1 MSQIKG
7 ARFSGTGWRSV
18 WAIDERQT
26 VVAWAQ
32 TPPGKFALLVFA
44 FLALTITLGWREALF
59 DVTVIALFAN
69 WLKWRS
75 VILFVSTYAF
85 AFLFPHGAIDDAIGE
100 IATREGFTELSSVS
114 LSYVA
119 LICFSFISWGLLA
132 YARHYKQSVLAQRPL
147 LTLLAFE
154 FVLCLLT
161 YKDVL
166 HGLSRLTLWSLLC
179 VLTPYFWFLAYA
191 LVDQRSKDRSSD
203 LFQLGI
209 FHPFWGGPGSIP
221 MGKGAA
227 FLRKMLAKNSREMA
241 ITQIKGVKLLIWAD
255 VLLGVRMLLKW
266 FCKDYYH
273 IPSVSDA
280 IDASIQHHAY
290 SLSMQWASLIW
301 SVTSYS
307 LRVAIS
313 GHFMIGSARLAG
325 FRLPRSTWRPLESRT
340 LIEYFNRFSY
350 YFKEL
355 LVDFFFLP
363 TFFRLFKE
371 HPRVRMFFATFM
383 AAGVGNAIF
392 HFMREI
398 DLVES
403 MGLSDALNSYISYVF
418 YCLILAT
425 GIGISQVRA
434 STGYKPSSSLFGRIQ
449 SFFVVWGFVT
459 LLHVFS
465 DESRNHTLLERVHY
479 LLSLF
484 PMADDLPSIFSQM
497 LIPM

>member
-1 MSQIKG
+1 M
-7 ARFSGTGWRSV
+7 RSV
-18 WAIDERQT
+18 WAIDEQQT
-26 VVAWAQ
+26 VVTWAQ
-32 TPPGKFALLVFA
+32 TLPGKLALMVLA
-44 FLALTITLGWREALF
+44 FLALTITLDWKEALF
-59 DVTVIALFAN
+59 GVAAMAVFAN
-69 WLKWRS
+69 WPKWRS
-75 VILFVSTYAF
+75 VILFVSTYAV
-85 AFLFPHGAIDDAIGE
+85 AFLFPHSSIDDAIGG
-100 IATREGFTELSSVS
+100 IAAIEGFADLSPVS
-114 LSYVA
+114 LSYMA
-119 LICFSFISWGLLA
+119 LICFSFMSWGLMA
-132 YARHYKQSVLAQRPL
+132 YARHYKRSVLAQRPL

-154 FVLCLLT
+154 FVLCLLSYQGVT
-161 YKDVL
+161 
-166 HGLSRLTLWSLLC
+166 HGLPRLMLWSLLC

-209 FHPFWGGPGSIP
+209 FHPLWGGPGSIP

-227 FLRKMLAKNSREMA
+227 FLRKMLVKNPKEMA
-241 ITQIKGVKLLIWAD
+241 ITQIKGVKLLLWAD
-255 VLLGVRMLLKW
+255 ALLGLRMLLKW
-266 FCKDYYH
+266 LCVDYLH
-273 IPSVSDA
+273 IPTVSDA

-290 SLSMQWASLIW
+290 SLDMQWASLIW
-301 SVTSYS
+301 SVTTYS

-313 GHFMIGSARLAG
+313 GHFMIGTARLAG

-363 TFFRLFKE
+363 TFFRVFKAY
-371 HPRVRMFFATFM
+371 PRLRMFFATFM

-392 HFMREI
+392 HFTREI
-398 DLVES
+398 DLIES
-403 MGLSDALNSYISYVF
+403 MGFSGALESYFSYAF

-434 STGYKPSSSLFGRIQ
+434 NTGYKPSSSLLGRIQ

-465 DESRNHTLLERVHY
+465 DESRNHTLLERVRY
-479 LLSLF
+479 LLTMF
-484 PMADDLPSIFSQM
+484 SI
-497 LIPM
+497 

>member
-1 MSQIKG
+1 
-7 ARFSGTGWRSV
+7 V

-26 VVAWAQ
+26 VIAWVQ
-32 TPPGKFALLVFA
+32 TPPGKLSLLVFA
-44 FLALTITLGWREALF
+44 FLALTITLDWREALF
-59 DVTVIALFAN
+59 DVTAMALFAN
-69 WLKWRS
+69 WPQWRS
-75 VILFVSTYAF
+75 IILFVSTYIV
-85 AFLFPHGAIDDAIGE
+85 AFLFPHSSIDEAISVVA
-100 IATREGFTELSSVS
+100 AYEGFAELSPVA

-119 LICFSFISWGLLA
+119 LIGFSFISWGLLV
-132 YARHYKQSVLAQRPL
+132 YARHHKRSVLAQRPFL
-147 LTLLAFE
+147 SLLALE
-154 FVLCLLT
+154 FALCLLS
-161 YKDVL
+161 YQGVL
-166 HGLSRLTLWSLLC
+166 HGLPRLILWSLLC

-209 FHPFWGGPGSIP
+209 FHPLWGGPGSIP

-227 FLRKMLAKNSREMA
+227 FLRKMLAKNPREMA
-241 ITQIKGVKLLIWAD
+241 ITQIKGVKLLLWAD
-255 VLLGVRMLLKW
+255 ALLALRMLLKW
-266 FCKDYYH
+266 FCEDYHH

-290 SLSMQWASLIW
+290 SLGMQWASLIW
-301 SVTSYS
+301 SVTTYS

-398 DLVES
+398 DLIES
-403 MGLSDALNSYISYVF
+403 MGLSGALESYFSYAF

-434 STGYKPSSSLFGRIQ
+434 NTGYKPSPTILGRIQ
-449 SFFVVWGFVT
+449 SFLIVWGFVT

-465 DESRNHTLLERVHY
+465 DESRNHTLLERMHY
-479 LLSLF
+479 LLSMF
-484 PMADDLPSIFSQM
+484 SI
-497 LIPM
+497 